1 MPDVMTAIV
10 IDLDAYRA
18 AARPAL
24 THVCRW
30 SEAAESIAASNVR
43 LLCAWQ
49 RLSLR
54 IVWGL

>member
-1 MPDVMTAIV
+1 MAAIV

-24 THVCRW
+24 THAWRW
-30 SEAAESIAASNVR
+30 SEAAESIAASNIR

-49 RLSLR
+49 RLGLR
-54 IVWGL
+54 LVWGL